1 VQKKTNQMKTKSIR
15 NIFVLVLLLVFVV
28 ACRYE
33 DGPLIS
39 LRYAETRLV
48 GTWRVTGFEKNG
60 VSVLEEWRSQY
71 DWKLTFFGKESD
83 HYFTATNCNC
93 YIDTADVTIR
103 TADGKWMFGNDNYT
117 RLNFAFGFHYGT
129 DKTCIGMG
137 MYPLISGYGLH
148 FDVLKLSNS
157 KLWLNTT
164 DSLDNDYL
172 LKFEKE

>member
-1 VQKKTNQMKTKSIR
+1 MNLPAKKI
-15 NIFVLVLLLVFVV
+15 LVFVILFALIG

-60 VSVLEEWRSQY
+60 VSVLDEWRAQY
-71 DWKLTFFGKESD
+71 DWRLTFFGKESD

-93 YIDTADVTIR
+93 YIDTADVTL
-103 TADGKWMFGNDNYT
+103 TSASGLWLFYNDNET
-117 RLNFAFGFHYGT
+117 KLSFKFNFKYYDF
-129 DKTCIGMG
+129 KPCKGMG
-137 MYPLISGYGLH
+137 VYPLISGYSLD
-148 FDVLKLSNS
+148 FDILKLSNS

-164 DSLDNDYL
+164 DSLENDYL
-172 LKFEKE
+172 VKFEKE

>member
-1 VQKKTNQMKTKSIR
+1 MKTKSIR

-60 VSVLEEWRSQY
+60 ISVLEEWRSQY
-71 DWKLTFFGKESD
+71 DWRFTFFDRYSD
-83 HYFTATNCNC
+83 RYFLVSNCDC
-93 YIDTADVTIR
+93 YVDTADVILT
-103 TADGKWMFGNDNYT
+103 TASGHWILDNDNESEIG
-117 RLNFAFGFHYGT
+117 FGYSFVYLY
-129 DKTCIGMG
+129 DLACDSIGV
-137 MYPLISGYGLH
+137 YPLISGH
-148 FDVLKLSNS
+148 WVDFDIMKLSNS
-157 KLWLNTT
+157 KLWLNSK